1 MQVCYIPVELLL
13 GKEAK
18 PVVEE
23 SDEEEEEEMVKP
35 EKVQTILV
43 LSTTKTVQKHVTRR
57 HLC

>member
-1 MQVCYIPVELLL
+1 M
-13 GKEAK
+13 GKETK

-43 LSTTKTVQKHVTRR
+43 LSTTKTVQKPVTLG

>member
-1 MQVCYIPVELLL
+1 MELLL